1 MNLIFIFPNL
11 LPSLLSY
18 VPGLTKVQA
27 VDDHLKDRHRILN
40 LLKDNLVQAQSRMK
54 KNADLKRID
63 KEFSVGDWVY
73 LRLQPY
79 RQTSL
84 ALQRAINL
92 GPRFYGPY
100 QILERVGTV
109 AYRLDLPST
118 SKIHPVFYVS
128 YLKQHLGSLSQAQDT
143 LPSVDNDQVIQP
155 CPERVLEE
163 NITRYGPHEY
173 RKLLIQ

>member
-84 ALQRAINL
+84 ALLRAIKL

-109 AYRLDLPST
+109 AYRLDYLLLQKSIQFSVFPALS
-118 SKIHPVFYVS
+118 SIWVPLFKLKILSRVWT
-128 YLKQHLGSLSQAQDT
+128 LIKSLY
-143 LPSVDNDQVIQP
+143 QVQK
-155 CPERVLEE
+155 EFWKK
-163 NITRYGPHEY
+163 
-173 RKLLIQ
+173 KLLVVARMNTVSF